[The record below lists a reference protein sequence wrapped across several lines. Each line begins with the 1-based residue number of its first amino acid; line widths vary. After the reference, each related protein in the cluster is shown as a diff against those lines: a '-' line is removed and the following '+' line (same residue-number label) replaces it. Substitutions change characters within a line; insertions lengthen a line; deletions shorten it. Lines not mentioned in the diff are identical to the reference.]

1 MHISSSAPTDSVP
14 LDDLTTVL
22 EWARFSAGAGTWRG
36 VEQVLTRPAP
46 ADVTEAVERLRDTE
60 IAPADGQDPMDLLS
74 EWQQGLDPREMDI
87 LTHRLLQLGPG
98 RRTLDEIGQAHG
110 VTRER
115 VRQLESR
122 LLTRFR
128 EKLAQPRFRA
138 VRWAIFQ
145 LESGLGAFAPEAE
158 VPLDEDSADAGAF
171 RLMLHV
177 SGYVHD
183 AELAAI
189 RRNDFRLPQPDAL
202 PLVGE
207 GPIIDEAGLEEQLTE
222 DGVAFQHLP
231 FAIEHIAGIRRLEGS
246 LVLWPRNIARKGV
259 AVLALRG
266 RPMTTDEIA
275 DVIDEDFTRRGFRD
289 RVFNE
294 PGVMRS
300 SRHHVA
306 LRAWELP
313 EYGGVVPA
321 MIERLGSG
329 PAVLSDLAQDLSMA
343 FKVSPNSVLM
353 YSAAPV
359 FRTHKG
365 MIELRPSDDPFVP
378 TNAPES
384 VTGLYRLDTDR
395 LAWHLR
401 VDHDVL
407 RGSGRAVPDEIGIFL
422 AGAPPLSLQL
432 KNTGKD
438 IAFTWAET
446 SHVGPSIGSIREL
459 ALTAGSHEGDLLR
472 LVFDRTDH
480 SVTAHVVDT
489 SSGGDPRETLARL
502 TGLGE
507 QYLAS
512 QTALAKTVSAG
523 HDDLVEL
530 LRSRGD
536 GAVADLVDT
545 LPTH

>member
-1 MHISSSAPTDSVP
+1 
-14 LDDLTTVL
+14 
-22 EWARFSAGAGTWRG
+22 
-36 VEQVLTRPAP
+36 
-46 ADVTEAVERLRDTE
+46 
-60 IAPADGQDPMDLLS
+60 MDLLS
-74 EWQQGLDPREMDI
+74 EWQQGLDPRESDI
-87 LTHRLLQLGPG
+87 LTHRLLKLGPG

-138 VRWAIFQ
+138 VRWALFQ
-145 LESGLGAFAPEAE
+145 LESGLGAFAPETE
-158 VPLDEDSADAGAF
+158 VPLDGDSTDAGAF
-171 RLMLHV
+171 RLLLHV

-189 RRNDFRLPQPDAL
+189 RRSDFRLPQSDAL
-202 PLVGE
+202 PLVDK
-207 GPIIDEAGLEEQLTE
+207 GPILDEARLDELLTQ
-222 DGVAFQHLP
+222 DGVARQHLP
-231 FAIEHIAGIRRLEGS
+231 FAIQQIAGIRRLEGS

-259 AVLALRG
+259 AVLALRR

-275 DVIDEDFTRRGFRD
+275 DVIDEDFNRRGFRD

-294 PGVMRS
+294 PRVMRS

-306 LRAWELP
+306 LREWELP

-343 FKVSPNSVLM
+343 FQISPNSVMM

-365 MIELRPSDDPFVP
+365 MIELRPADDPFVP
-378 TNAPES
+378 TNAPET
-384 VTGLYRLDTDR
+384 VAGLYRLDTDR
-395 LAWHLR
+395 LAWHVR

-407 RGSGRAVPDEIGIFL
+407 RGSGRAVPDEIGVFL

-438 IAFTWAET
+438 IAFTWAQT
-446 SHVGPSIGSIREL
+446 SHVGPSIGSFREL
-459 ALTAGSHEGDLLR
+459 ALAAGSHEGDLLR

-480 SVTAHVVDT
+480 SVTAHVVHV
-489 SSGGDPRETLARL
+489 SPGGEPGETLARL

-507 QYLAS
+507 QHLAS
-512 QTALAKTVSAG
+512 QTAFAGAVSASDG
-523 HDDLVEL
+523 ALVEL

-536 GAVADLVDT
+536 EAVADLVDM
-545 LPTH
+545 LPSH